1 MNAVFSKI
9 SEELEHHHDL
19 MLVTITSKSG
29 SSPRGAGAQMLV
41 GEGGRLCG
49 TIGGGAAEHRSEE
62 TARTLLQK
70 KCSGEYCFKL
80 REQSGN
86 DLGMVCGGEIS
97 VFFQYI
103 DPAAKEWKRLVSRV
117 LVMLSAHQ
125 PGQLVLHLDGS
136 LPMLLDGEGRPSYD
150 MKCRKTTTSF
160 TMPLPVQDRAVIFGG
175 GHCTQ
180 ALVPVL
186 SRIGFRIT
194 VIDNR
199 PELSLPKLFPEAET
213 VLCGDYFHISDYLD
227 LTPSDYVVV
236 MTNGH
241 THDFD
246 VLRQVLQNP
255 PAYVGV
261 IGSRRKTAFVNQKLL
276 ECGIEKDVL
285 SRVHAPIGTA
295 IKAVTP
301 EEIAVS
307 IAGEMIYERALLR
320 EAREICPAQ
329 GCPMH

>member
-1 MNAVFSKI
+1 
-9 SEELEHHHDL
+9 
-19 MLVTITSKSG
+19 
-29 SSPRGAGAQMLV
+29 
-41 GEGGRLCG
+41 
-49 TIGGGAAEHRSEE
+49 
-62 TARTLLQK
+62 
-70 KCSGEYCFKL
+70 
-80 REQSGN
+80 
-86 DLGMVCGGEIS
+86 MVCGGEIS

-125 PGQLVLHLDGS
+125 PGQLILHLDGS

-150 MKCRKTTTSF
+150 MKCRKTKTSF

-186 SRIGFRIT
+186 NRIDFRIT

-199 PELSLPKLFPEAET
+199 PELSLPKLFPEAEA
-213 VLCGDYFHISDYLD
+213 VLCGDYFHISDYLN

-320 EAREICPAQ
+320 EAREICQAQ